1 LENSVYVQPDQPE
14 VSVHTASA
22 ARGRDLRILIPWILA
37 LFFGLW
43 SLRAVSADNVVDTD
57 AARHAMNGVFIRD
70 LVATG
75 NVPNV
80 VDYGKRYYG
89 RLPAL
94 SMPYHPPFFPAL
106 EAIFFAIFGV
116 GLFPARLAV
125 AVAVAVSALLLYRLI
140 VRTVGSHWTAAAA
153 TITFLFWRNSQAVA
167 GDVMLEFPCL
177 VFLLAA
183 LHCLVPLDLVPLD
196 PGNDGRAWL
205 KRGLGF
211 ALFGAAAL
219 WSKQHALFLGM
230 VPFALVALRRQWR
243 SLVSLRLWV
252 PPIILGLSAIG
263 LTLLTLPF
271 KATGVTQLVDSTVDI
286 SWFQAVVVHNFRF
299 YLNGSPAIFGTVLLT
314 LMVASIL
321 AWPLFLRGRNPG
333 LELFVAWAACAFF
346 LLLILGPYD
355 LRYLFFVYPA
365 LLVIAYASLERVSER
380 FLPKRLAWMP
390 IAAAVAACTIAGLQ
404 VPAVF
409 LTGPSEAASIVVT
422 GKPERVLYCGSTDGN
437 FIFAVRARDAHANTI
452 VLSGEKLLS
461 ETKFSAESLEQL
473 AEQHGIDQVVVEHT
487 DRKQPCSALD
497 PGQLPTMKME
507 QQIRMTSSLPR
518 FDGGTLTVYRFVG
531 LRQEDAAPPLKM
543 KVPKLKG
550 SVNVT
555 F

>member
-1 LENSVYVQPDQPE
+1 M
-14 VSVHTASA
+14 
-22 ARGRDLRILIPWILA
+22 
-37 LFFGLW
+37 
-43 SLRAVSADNVVDTD
+43 RAVSADNVVDTD

-70 LVATG
+70 LVASG
-75 NVPNV
+75 NALNV

-89 RLPAL
+89 RLPGL

-140 VRTVGSHWTAAAA
+140 MRTVGSHWTAAAA

-183 LHCLVPLDLVPLD
+183 LQCLVPLD

-252 PPIILGLSAIG
+252 PPIIFGLSAIG

-271 KATGVTQLVDSTVDI
+271 KATGVTQLVDNTVDI

-299 YLNGSPAIFGTVLLT
+299 YVNGSPGDFRNRAAHVDGRLDPRMAIV
-314 LMVASIL
+314 L
-321 AWPLFLRGRNPG
+321 AWTQSRPGIIRCLGRLCLFPSADSRSLRSAVSV
-333 LELFVAWAACAFF
+333 L
-346 LLLILGPYD
+346 
-355 LRYLFFVYPA
+355 
-365 LLVIAYASLERVSER
+365 RVSR
-380 FLPKRLAWMP
+380 FAGHRVRLPGARFGK
-390 IAAAVAACTIAGLQ
+390 
-404 VPAVF
+404 VF
-409 LTGPSEAASIVVT
+409 
-422 GKPERVLYCGSTDGN
+422 C
-437 FIFAVRARDAHANTI
+437 
-452 VLSGEKLLS
+452 LSGS
-461 ETKFSAESLEQL
+461 RGCRS
-473 AEQHGIDQVVVEHT
+473 
-487 DRKQPCSALD
+487 
-497 PGQLPTMKME
+497 
-507 QQIRMTSSLPR
+507 PR
-518 FDGGTLTVYRFVG
+518 PSRRVQSQGYKSRPSF
-531 LRQEDAAPPLKM
+531 
-543 KVPKLKG
+543 
-550 SVNVT
+550 
-555 F
+555 